1 MAKTLTVEEASYKGT
16 DLKGMKVFENGDYL
30 GTLEKF
36 EQGDGVQTR
45 EGGIEIV
52 SYKLFF
58 EDGSV
63 KEFRPRAILSFK
75 DHDYA
80 AENPKKPK
88 PHALNRQNAFIE
100 PYEEPPST
108 LSKPYEEPPAISS
121 NGGKRS
127 SRKSGKGKK
136 RKTSKLK
143 TPKRKSGKSRR

>member
-1 MAKTLTVEEASYKGT
+1 MTKPLTVEEAYNKGT
-16 DLKGMKVFENGDYL
+16 DLEGMKVFENGDYL

-63 KEFRPRAILSFK
+63 KKFRPRAILSFK

-80 AENPKKPK
+80 TENPKSPK

-100 PYEEPPST
+100 H
-108 LSKPYEEPPAISS
+108 YEEPPAISS

-136 RKTSKLK
+136 RKTSKRK

>member
-1 MAKTLTVEEASYKGT
+1 MAKILTVIDASYKGT
-16 DLKGMKVFENGDYL
+16 DLKGMKVFQDGDYL
-30 GTLEKF
+30 GTLEKI

-45 EGGIEIV
+45 EGGIEII

-75 DHDYA
+75 DQDYA
-80 AENPKKPK
+80 TGNPIRPK
-88 PHALNRQNAFIE
+88 PHALNRQKAIFE
-100 PYEEPPST
+100 PYEEPPAT
-108 LSKPYEEPPAISS
+108 LS

-127 SRKSGKGKK
+127 SRKSSKGKK
-136 RKTSKLK
+136 RKTSKRK